1 MLKQYPND
9 VNKMN
14 EVLLGVAKA
23 FDAHNV
29 TSEDETRLSMS
40 PQRYIRDQRAVSAL
54 VKLLAIPLETFTV
67 DVALSLHAFPKALK
81 LLNPETAGRDCA
93 LAVRGVLKSEKPLS
107 AVKRWKLCSNLLR
120 PF

>member
-1 MLKQYPND
+1 
-9 VNKMN
+9 MN

-67 DVALSLHAFPKALK
+67 DVTLSYTRSESEIVES
-81 LLNPETAGRDCA
+81 ETAGETA
-93 LAVRGVLKSEKPLS
+93 
-107 AVKRWKLCSNLLR
+107 RWPS
-120 PF
+120 FEAF